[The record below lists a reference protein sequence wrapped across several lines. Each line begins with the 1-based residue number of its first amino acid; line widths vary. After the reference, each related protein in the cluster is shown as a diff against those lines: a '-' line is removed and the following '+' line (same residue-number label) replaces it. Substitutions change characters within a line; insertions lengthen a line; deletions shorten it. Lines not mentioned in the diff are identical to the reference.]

1 MFTRQHFANYG
12 ISQTSSAF
20 LETVTHTALASYSWP
35 QAQSVDKA
43 DLELFLLQPLKGW
56 NDQCATMSG
65 YRPLL
70 CIPQSQLTS
79 QGCLPALSSANMITQ
94 ACHFL
99 QTETLL
105 PRG

>member
-20 LETVTHTALASYSWP
+20 FGNSDSYSPGWP

-43 DLELFLLQPLKGW
+43 DLELFLLQPLEGW
-56 NDQCATMSG
+56 NGRCAIMPG
-65 YRPLL
+65 YRALL

-79 QGCLPALSSANMITQ
+79 QDCLPALSSANMITL

-99 QTETLL
+99 QTETFL